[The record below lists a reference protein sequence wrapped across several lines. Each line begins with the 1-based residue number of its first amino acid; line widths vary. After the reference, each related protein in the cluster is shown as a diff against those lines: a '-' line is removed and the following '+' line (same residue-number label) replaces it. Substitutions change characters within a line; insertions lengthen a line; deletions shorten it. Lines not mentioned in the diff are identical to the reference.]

1 MGSPNPRRFTH
12 LAREDEVVQS
22 IRGRLG
28 NEFELFGLRDDA
40 GVVQL
45 PGGES
50 LVVSVDSVVEG
61 VHFDLSFC
69 APSDVGW
76 KALMQALS
84 DLAAMGASPVGALIA
99 LGLPVPGERDP
110 DRDRAGSVDV
120 DVGFEDAEG
129 GGGGSALA
137 LGLTDGVAEASAA
150 AGCPVVGGDVSSAE
164 QLVLAVT
171 VLGTVADGG
180 APVSR
185 SGARPG
191 DVVLVTGPCGGSA
204 AGLRQLQAGAPRAD
218 ARRAYRRPVAR
229 LAEGDLARRSGAHA
243 MIDVSDGLAL
253 DLHRLA
259 DASDVGFSLD
269 DVPVAAGATFEEALG
284 GGEDYELLVAVG
296 ASDVEALERSFDE
309 AGLREPIRLGHI
321 VEDPE
326 LRTLGTTALE
336 RMGWQH
342 RIG

>member
-1 MGSPNPRRFTH
+1 M
-12 LAREDEVVQS
+12 VQS

-40 GVVQL
+40 GVVRL

-50 LVVSVDSVVEG
+50 LVVSVDTVVED

-99 LGLPVPGERDP
+99 VGLPGEP
-110 DRDRAGSVDV
+110 DVDV
-120 DVGFEDAEG
+120 DVGFEFEAGAGADATGGTRG
-129 GGGGSALA
+129 GGELA

-150 AGCPVVGGDVSSAE
+150 TGCPVVGGDLSSAG
-164 QLVLAVT
+164 QLVVAVT
-171 VLGTVADGG
+171 VLGTVPVPVAGG
-180 APVSR
+180 GGDAPVSR
-185 SGARPG
+185 SGARAG
-191 DVVLVTGPCGGSA
+191 DIVVVTGPCGGSA
-204 AGLRQLQAGAPRAD
+204 AGLRELRAGSPEADPRW
-218 ARRAYRRPVAR
+218 AYRRPVAR
-229 LAEGDLARRSGAHA
+229 LAEGDMARRSGTHA
-243 MIDVSDGLAL
+243 MIDISDGLAL

-259 DASDVGFSLD
+259 DASGVGFSLE

-284 GGEDYELLVAVG
+284 GGEDYELLLTVG
-296 ASDVEALERSFDE
+296 EHDFDHLGSAFDD
-309 AGLREPIRLGHI
+309 AGLREPIRLGRI

-326 LRTLGTTALE
+326 LRVLGTSPLE
-336 RMGWQH
+336 RLGWQH

>member
-1 MGSPNPRRFTH
+1 
-12 LAREDEVVQS
+12 VVQS

-40 GVVQL
+40 GVVRL
-45 PGGES
+45 PGGGGPI
-50 LVVSVDSVVEG
+50 VVSVDSVVEG

-99 LGLPVPGERDP
+99 LGLPG
-110 DRDRAGSVDV
+110 DRTVDLAA
-120 DVGFEDAEG
+120 GFEDEDEDDDEDDDDG
-129 GGGGSALA
+129 GGGPVALA
-137 LGLTDGVAEASAA
+137 LGLADGVAEASAA
-150 AGCPVVGGDVSSAE
+150 CGCPVVGGDVSSAQ

-171 VLGTVADGG
+171 VLGTIAEEG

-185 SGARPG
+185 SGAQPG
-191 DVVLVTGPCGGSA
+191 DVIVVTGPCGGSA
-204 AGLRQLQAGAPRAD
+204 AGLRELQAGAPEAD

-229 LAEGDLARRSGAHA
+229 LAEGEVARRNGARA

-259 DASDVGFSLD
+259 DASGVGFSLE

-284 GGEDYELLVAVG
+284 GGEDYELLLAIG
-296 ASDVEALERSFDE
+296 ASDVEAFAESFDA
-309 AGLREPIRLGHI
+309 AGLREPIRLGRI
-321 VEDPE
+321 VEDPD
-326 LRTLGTTALE
+326 LRVLGTSPLE
-336 RMGWQH
+336 RLGWQH
-342 RIG
+342 RLG

>member
-1 MGSPNPRRFTH
+1 M
-12 LAREDEVVQS
+12 
-22 IRGRLG
+22 
-28 NEFELFGLRDDA
+28 RDDA
-40 GVVQL
+40 GVVRL

-99 LGLPVPGERDP
+99 LGLPGERD
-110 DRDRAGSVDV
+110 VDV
-120 DVGFEDAEG
+120 DVGFGDETEAAPGAGTRGGAE
-129 GGGGSALA
+129 LA

-150 AGCPVVGGDVSSAE
+150 TGCPVVGGDVSSAA
-164 QLVLAVT
+164 QLVVAVT
-171 VLGTVADGG
+171 VLGTVTGGG

-185 SGARPG
+185 SGAVSG

-204 AGLRQLQAGAPRAD
+204 AGLRELQAAQHDARAHAHAHAGADANADAHAD
-218 ARRAYRRPVAR
+218 ARYAYRRPVAR
-229 LAEGDLARRSGAHA
+229 LAEGDVARQRGARA

-259 DASDVGFSLD
+259 DASGVGFSLE

-296 ASDVEALERSFDE
+296 EADVDALDDAFDA
-309 AGLREPIRLGHI
+309 AGLREPIRLGRI

-326 LRTLGTTALE
+326 LRVLGTSPLE
-336 RMGWQH
+336 RLGWQH